1 MTLEIGMEDK
11 SGKEP
16 GDKPCDGLRENRQTV
31 WWQSSL
37 FLWLFRVAFLVAMT
51 GVLYLALSPVQPVNL
66 GSDKTNH
73 VFAFT
78 VLGTLAQLSFPRF
91 NALPVVALLLFFGV
105 VIELIQSQV
114 GRFAGMDDVMADLV
128 GLVVSVFIVRFMAWF
143 SVRCG

>member
-1 MTLEIGMEDK
+1 MSNKL
-11 SGKEP
+11 GKA
-16 GDKPCDGLRENRQTV
+16 PCEKQGGGLCEEQRQV
-31 WWQSSL
+31 WWKTAP
-37 FLWLFRVAFLVAMT
+37 FLWVFRAVFLVAMI

-114 GRFAGMDDVMADLV
+114 GRFAGMDDVMADLL

-143 SVRCG
+143 SVRC

>member
-1 MTLEIGMEDK
+1 MNDELGKAPCKKQGDTLCEEQ
-11 SGKEP
+11 
-16 GDKPCDGLRENRQTV
+16 RQV
-31 WWQSSL
+31 WWKTAP
-37 FLWLFRVAFLVAMT
+37 FLWVFRVFFLVAMI

-143 SVRCG
+143 SARC

>member
-1 MTLEIGMEDK
+1 MSNKL
-11 SGKEP
+11 GKELCEKQ
-16 GDKPCDGLRENRQTV
+16 GGGLCEEQRPV
-31 WWQSSL
+31 WWKTAP
-37 FLWLFRVAFLVAMT
+37 FLWVFRVAFLVAMT

-143 SVRCG
+143 SARC